1 MKDKN
6 NKNAYDLTVLLSED
20 DTSFVEDLL
29 KDNGVEDID
38 KNVTKV
44 NFAYEVSGETQGFM
58 AVFRFTM
65 NTEFADTIN
74 KKFKSEP
81 TILRHLLLRDTLKEK
96 KSGSGKGKSKSSKPA
111 KADQEQKDG
120 DEPLTNEAIEQKIEE
135 IKE

>member
-29 KDNGVEDID
+29 KDNGVEKIN
-38 KNVTKV
+38 KNITKV
-44 NFAYEVSGETQGFM
+44 NFAYEVKGESQGFM
-58 AVFRFTM
+58 AVLRFKM
-65 NTEFADTIN
+65 NPENVDVLN

-81 TILRHLLLRDTLKEK
+81 SILRHLLLRDTLKEK
-96 KSGSGKGKSKSSKPA
+96 KSGSSKGKGEPSKSSK
-111 KADQEQKDG
+111 KKKKKDEG
-120 DEPLTNEAIEQKIEE
+120 EPLTNEAIEEKIEE

>member
-1 MKDKN
+1 MKNSN

-20 DTSFVEDLL
+20 DTSFVENLL
-29 KDNGVEDID
+29 KDNGVDDIK

-65 NTEFADTIN
+65 NPDSVGVLN

-81 TILRHLLLRDTLKEK
+81 TVLRHLLLRDTLKEK
-96 KSGSGKGKSKSSKPA
+96 ESSSGKKESKSSKPS
-111 KADQEQKDG
+111 KPKKKKDE